1 MCEYPAFCLD
11 VRESLTYSSYDH
23 TSLPAGSEEQPWRTT
38 LGHQWGTSAACAAQL
53 ACRRATAVVA
63 HRAIATTDSPHSELR
78 AFHRSPTRSS
88 SRCSTAP
95 RGVGWSTGAEL
106 RRDTLGALLRAG
118 LVTGCGAYEVELT
131 PLGLRVLVCV
141 APRLLEPHRDAG
153 WSRPR
158 RRAS

>member
-38 LGHQWGTSAACAAQL
+38 LGHQLGTSAACTAQL
-53 ACRRATAVVA
+53 ACRRAIAVVA

-95 RGVGWSTGAEL
+95 RGAGWSTGPSCA
-106 RRDTLGALLRAG
+106 A
-118 LVTGCGAYEVELT
+118 T
-131 PLGLRVLVCV
+131 PLVLCCG
-141 APRLLEPHRDAG
+141 PG
-153 WSRPR
+153 WSLAAAPTR
-158 RRAS
+158 SS